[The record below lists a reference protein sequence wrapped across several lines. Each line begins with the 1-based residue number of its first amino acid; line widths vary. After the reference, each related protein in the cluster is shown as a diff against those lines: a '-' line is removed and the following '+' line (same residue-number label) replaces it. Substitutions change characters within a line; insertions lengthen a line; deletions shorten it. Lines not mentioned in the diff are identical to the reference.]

1 MGQRYVWNKYNR
13 NSKTTYSERTRSS
26 SASFKTSVPG
36 SFTGYTGCSFNSN
49 NGTFSLSGATSVTV
63 YNQTAQNLGTHYR
76 KSGSSVL
83 YGNWTAQ
90 MDNDDIN
97 NGKTTI
103 SCSGTEHYAVSSTS
117 YIKGSLIGPVSAAKN
132 GKYPNNNYSGSYWYV
147 YQGADSID
155 PAVSIPESVMGGDTI
170 QITLTPSEGKVYGGN
185 VSYLYEYKVDDG
197 EWTAIATTAETTQS
211 LLVPKG
217 TNTVQVRVRAQ
228 DDMGFVSEDYV
239 LSAAVSVI
247 NNLPPTA
254 PGSIQATNVIQDEEA
269 TITLTAASDPDGQ
282 VVSYIY
288 ERSHDDGEW
297 EQIAD
302 VNSLTCTDR
311 VGEWA
316 VVAYRAK
323 AVDNEGAS
331 GPYAAT
337 ETQDVNVNYV
347 YIGGPG
353 EELGPK
359 PAPFPLELL
368 VNVSG
373 TSRVTDI
380 SVRAALDGK
389 SIYTGTPDG
398 GETIA
403 LEIDTRLLGAGEHT
417 VEVQASKDDYLPA
430 SKRYTFNVP
439 AVVLPD
445 GGVGALAQDPA
456 GRAVFHTTLAQRCIG
471 RDGVD
476 IQAQMDA
483 LAARVKTLEG

>member
-1 MGQRYVWNKYNR
+1 
-13 NSKTTYSERTRSS
+13 
-26 SASFKTSVPG
+26 
-36 SFTGYTGCSFNSN
+36 
-49 NGTFSLSGATSVTV
+49 
-63 YNQTAQNLGTHYR
+63 
-76 KSGSSVL
+76 
-83 YGNWTAQ
+83 
-90 MDNDDIN
+90 
-97 NGKTTI
+97 
-103 SCSGTEHYAVSSTS
+103 
-117 YIKGSLIGPVSAAKN
+117 
-132 GKYPNNNYSGSYWYV
+132 
-147 YQGADSID
+147 
-155 PAVSIPESVMGGDTI
+155 MGGDTI

-185 VSYLYEYKVDDG
+185 VSYLYESKLDEG

-254 PGSIQATNVIQDEEA
+254 PGSIQAANVIQDEEA

-359 PAPFPLELL
+359 PAPFPLE
-368 VNVSG
+368 
-373 TSRVTDI
+373 
-380 SVRAALDGK
+380 
-389 SIYTGTPDG
+389 
-398 GETIA
+398 
-403 LEIDTRLLGAGEHT
+403 IDTRLLGAGEHT
-417 VEVQASKDDYLPA
+417 VEVQAGKDDYLPA
-430 SKRYTFNVP
+430 SKRYTFTVP
-439 AVVLPD
+439 AVTIPD

-456 GRAVFHTTLAQRCIG
+456 GRAVYHTTLAQRCIG

>member
-1 MGQRYVWNKYNR
+1 MGKRYVWKKYNR
-13 NSKTTYSERTRSS
+13 QSYTYYSQATSS
-26 SASFKTSVPG
+26 LASGTSIPG
-36 SFTGYTGCSFNSN
+36 AGTGFQFLVTAYSNMSFNANTGS
-49 NGTFSLSGATSVTV
+49 FSLSGQKEDDYSITG
-63 YNQTAQNLGTHYR
+63 YNR
-76 KSGSSVL
+76 
-83 YGNWTAQ
+83 YGNGVVHGTFRVSGMAGSTAYL
-90 MDNDDIN
+90 D
-97 NGKTTI
+97 G
-103 SCSGTEHYAVSSTS
+103 SGTLYTS
-117 YIKGSLIGPVSAAKN
+117 EKRTGYERGSLIGPVSAAKN

-170 QITLTPSEGKVYGGN
+170 QITLTPSEAKVYDGN
-185 VSYLYEYKVDDG
+185 VSYLYESKLDEG

-239 LSAAVSVI
+239 LSAAVSVT

-254 PGSIQATNVIQDEEA
+254 PGSIQAANVIQDEEA
-269 TITLTAASDPDGQ
+269 TIALTAATDPDGQ

-373 TSRVTDI
+373 TSHVTDI

-403 LEIDTRLLGAGEHT
+403 LEIDTRLLGAGEHA

-430 SKRYTFNVP
+430 SKRYTFTVP
-439 AVVLPD
+439 AVTIPD
-445 GGVGALAQDPA
+445 GGVGALAQDPK
-456 GRAVFHTTLAQRCIG
+456 GRAVYHTTLAQRCIG
-471 RDGVD
+471 TGGVD
-476 IQAQMDA
+476 IQAQVDA
-483 LAARVKTLEG
+483 LTARVKTLEG

>member
-13 NSKTTYSERTRSS
+13 QSYTYYSQTTSSLASGTR
-26 SASFKTSVPG
+26 V
-36 SFTGYTGCSFNSN
+36 
-49 NGTFSLSGATSVTV
+49 SGATVSSIQVGAYSSKSFSSSSGKYTLSGRKTANYSISG
-63 YNQTAQNLGTHYR
+63 YNYYGDGVVNGSFKVLNNPDGQTGEYVGILNGSGTLY
-76 KSGSSVL
+76 GSSRRTG
-83 YGNWTAQ
+83 Y
-90 MDNDDIN
+90 
-97 NGKTTI
+97 
-103 SCSGTEHYAVSSTS
+103 ER
-117 YIKGSLIGPVSAAKN
+117 GSLIGPVSAAKN

-147 YQGADSID
+147 YEGADSID

-185 VSYLYEYKVDDG
+185 VSYLYESKLDEG

-254 PGSIQATNVIQDEEA
+254 PGSIQAANVIQDEEA

-380 SVRAALDGK
+380 SVHAALDGK

-403 LEIDTRLLGAGEHT
+403 LEIDTRLLGAGTHT
-417 VEVQASKDDYLPA
+417 IEVQASKDDYLPA

-439 AVVLPD
+439 AVTIPD

-483 LAARVKTLEG
+483 LTARVKTLEG